1 MHTEPSRLS
10 NEEIM
15 ATATP
20 KAKHPTVERAK
31 SSRKRSY
38 KESSSAK
45 QEHQKVDEKNDV
57 EPKANKQKRKKQKNI
72 RDSGT
77 SDSKTTTK
85 KPLAGMTISVSTL
98 SDNTKSKNEEGQTNS
113 SYNEVCQTCRAL
125 GATVIDLVCKRVNLL
140 VCTEDAVKQA
150 TQRVRKAIKKKKPLL
165 SVAWLN
171 RCKDEGRRVEYEEY
185 RLDTMAREYIQN
197 REARLQSEQEGL
209 DNEDTKIEAIPDAG
223 WTEPQDLGCCCV
235 CHENNTTADCP
246 WCKDAPCNT
255 NRVSEK

>member
-1 MHTEPSRLS
+1 
-10 NEEIM
+10 M

-20 KAKHPTVERAK
+20 KTKHPTVEREK

-38 KESSSAK
+38 KESSSAE
-45 QEHQKVDEKNDV
+45 QERQKVDEKNDV
-57 EPKANKQKRKKQKNI
+57 EPKLNKQRRKKQKKI
-72 RDSGT
+72 DVSCT
-77 SDSKTTTK
+77 SDSRKTTK

-98 SDNTKSKNEEGQTNS
+98 SDNTKSKIEEGQTNS

-150 TQRVRKAIKKKKPLL
+150 TQRVRKAIKKNKPLL
-165 SVAWLN
+165 SVAWLD
-171 RCKDEGRRVEYEEY
+171 RCKDEGRRVDYEEY
-185 RLDTMAREYIQN
+185 RLDAMAREYIQN
-197 REARLQSEQEGL
+197 RQARLRSEQEGL
-209 DNEDTKIEAIPDAG
+209 DDENTDVEAIPDAG

-235 CHENNTTADCP
+235 CHENDTTADCP